1 METFET
7 LAKRLK
13 SVETKATLLEMDNEY
28 LHRRLDDHE
37 PIVRDYG
44 NRNIVF
50 RVIGIATIIN
60 LLLLLARSL

>member
-1 METFET
+1 METIET
-7 LAKRLK
+7 LAKKLQ
-13 SVETKATLLEMDNEY
+13 SMETKATLLEMDNET

-50 RVIGIATIIN
+50 RIIGIVTIIN

>member
-7 LAKRLK
+7 ITKRLQ
-13 SVETKATLLEMDNEY
+13 SVETKATLLEMDNET
-28 LHRRLDDHE
+28 LHRRLDDYE
-37 PIVRDYG
+37 PIVRDYA

-50 RVIGIATIIN
+50 RVIGIVTIIN